1 MRTDIEFDSKKTSFV
16 QGIALIMMLSLHL
29 FHYPQWI
36 DSSQVWYGLLIN
48 KEVEHI
54 TGEFGVLCINIFCFL
69 SGYGWSIK
77 YKEKNFVSKHI
88 IKIYVGYWLC
98 LISTIIIKGLFKAQP
113 ILSVNDNVNYLFEF
127 LGFTQNISFFSW
139 YIIFYLV
146 VVILFYLINKYINSI
161 KILLVDIVLSFM
173 IHIVVWNISNKVYI
187 NPTIYLIL
195 NKTTLYFPTILV
207 GAFFKK
213 NNYMNKMLKSNVK
226 WLSTKVAAIFILATY
241 VIYVSCNYFIHQQ
254 KLSLFLF
261 TIITPFFIVSLIKIE
276 RLINIEFI
284 RNIVMWIGKNSL
296 FFWLLQAIIFYTN
309 IQKIFYLPRYSIL
322 ILIWTI
328 IILSPLVIL
337 LNYIHKYIN
346 KNIMNIFK
354 LL

>member
-1 MRTDIEFDSKKTSFV
+1 
-16 QGIALIMMLSLHL
+16 
-29 FHYPQWI
+29 
-36 DSSQVWYGLLIN
+36 
-48 KEVEHI
+48 
-54 TGEFGVLCINIFCFL
+54 
-69 SGYGWSIK
+69 
-77 YKEKNFVSKHI
+77 
-88 IKIYVGYWLC
+88 
-98 LISTIIIKGLFKAQP
+98 
-113 ILSVNDNVNYLFEF
+113 
-127 LGFTQNISFFSW
+127 
-139 YIIFYLV
+139 
-146 VVILFYLINKYINSI
+146 
-161 KILLVDIVLSFM
+161 
-173 IHIVVWNISNKVYI
+173 
-187 NPTIYLIL
+187 
-195 NKTTLYFPTILV
+195 
-207 GAFFKK
+207 
-213 NNYMNKMLKSNVK
+213 MNKMLKSNVK